1 MISTDL
7 CQRDG
12 LKLRLGHRHL
22 PGEGRGGGLR
32 LVAPHVEVVV
42 VGEPVVEAVAD
53 TGGLG
58 GGDELLDNGK
68 VRRDVIPEEE
78 GESQLN

>member
-1 MISTDL
+1 
-7 CQRDG
+7 
-12 LKLRLGHRHL
+12 
-22 PGEGRGGGLR
+22 
-32 LVAPHVEVVV
+32 VAPHVEVVV
-42 VGEPVVEAVAD
+42 VGERVVEAVAD